1 MTKSARNF
9 QGVVLRAQELKT
21 SASPDEIAEN
31 RSLITKFGYRLLAV
45 GHRFLAWVGRHPLAI
60 LVLPSLWFF
69 LFYLPF
75 WKDVDVL
82 DELVWGFTEMNVLL
96 APPLYCVLGRIPF
109 WIADTFL
116 QGSSPSILS
125 PQHPSL
131 AAVYFLV
138 LCQHAGLWFSLRYFV
153 FSVPTSESG
162 RGGITLLL
170 ASIASFYAVAHTAG
184 PESTIAI
191 SWFCLFGVGLRI
203 LRGLSSWK
211 TWLFYFLVLLFSI
224 GSRHISG
231 FLLGWLPTTAFVLA
245 VLRFFRAGSRR
256 LQNALP
262 MTKVAGLALGLSIL
276 CLFTEQTFVTAMCNH
291 FGVVQRRTMGR
302 TLSDRIGSYLDS
314 LKAEDKERTA
324 QRAASFTNDSD
335 VKAAIGAFKDIGTYH
350 KGTDE
355 FIAQFLRKRGLSG
368 ESLEVERDRITLEGV
383 MCYYRTLDPKLIEII
398 LRDIG
403 KGFYPTNDQGIAITG
418 AKATFDSLGPM
429 REDPASWKG
438 LEGLLIFEPAVA
450 QGTLDRAFHD
460 LFIRHWRFLPVGAW
474 LLLFLALGIRRLT
487 RNRLSTELAL
497 ISLCIFGIGLVTY
510 SVNCVC
516 NYSMPRYVLP
526 LFVAVLAAGA
536 ICMVGERRNGKA
548 PDHGS

>member
-1 MTKSARNF
+1 MSEVA
-9 QGVVLRAQELKT
+9 
-21 SASPDEIAEN
+21 N
-31 RSLITKFGYRLLAV
+31 RESTAAKICYRLLAI
-45 GHRFLAWVGRHPLAI
+45 GHRFLAWVGRHPLLI
-60 LVLPSLWFF
+60 LILPSLWFF
-69 LFYLPF
+69 AFYLPF

-109 WIADTFL
+109 WIADTL
-116 QGSSPSILS
+116 LYGSSPSILS
-125 PQHPSL
+125 AQHPSL
-131 AAVYFLV
+131 AAVYFLI
-138 LCQHAGLWFSLRYFV
+138 LCQHVGLWVSLRYFV

-170 ASIASFYAVAHTAG
+170 ASVASFYAFAHTAG

-203 LRGLSSWK
+203 LAGASSWK
-211 TWLFYFLVLLFSI
+211 TWLLYFFVLLFSI

-245 VLRFFRAGSRR
+245 VLRFFRADSRR
-256 LQNALP
+256 SQNALP
-262 MTKVAGLALGLSIL
+262 MAQFAGLALGLSIL
-276 CLFTEQTFVTAMCNH
+276 CLLTEQTFVTAMCNH
-291 FGVVQRRTMGR
+291 FGIVQRRTMGR

-314 LKAEDKERTA
+314 LKPQDKERA
-324 QRAASFTNDSD
+324 AERAGSLTNDSD
-335 VKAAIGAFKDIGTYH
+335 VKAAVGAFKDIGTYH

-383 MCYYRTLDPKLIEII
+383 MCYYRTLDPKLLQII
-398 LRDIG
+398 LQDIA

-438 LEGLLIFEPAVA
+438 LEGLLIFEPPVA
-450 QGTLDRAFHD
+450 QATLDRAFHD
-460 LFIRHWRFLPVGAW
+460 NFIRHWRFLPVGAW
-474 LLLFLALGIRRLT
+474 FLLFLVLGMWRLA
-487 RNRLSTELAL
+487 RGHLSLELAL

-510 SVNCVC
+510 AVNCVC
-516 NYSMPRYVLP
+516 NYSMPRYALP
-526 LFVAVLAAGA
+526 LLLVVFAAGSVCVA
-536 ICMVGERRNGKA
+536 AGRLKPAPER
-548 PDHGS
+548 SI

>member
-1 MTKSARNF
+1 
-9 QGVVLRAQELKT
+9 VLRAQELKT

-31 RSLITKFGYRLLAV
+31 QSSITKFGYRLLAS
-45 GHRFLAWVGRHPLAI
+45 GHHFLVWVGRHPLAI

-75 WKDVDVL
+75 WKDVDAL

-109 WIADTFL
+109 WIADTL
-116 QGSSPSILS
+116 LHGSSPSILS

-138 LCQHAGLWFSLRYFV
+138 VCQHAGLWFSLRYFV
-153 FSVPTSESG
+153 FSVPASEAG
-162 RGGITLLL
+162 KGGITLLL
-170 ASIASFYAVAHTAG
+170 ASIASFYSVAHTAG

-203 LRGLSSWK
+203 FGGMSSWR
-211 TWLFYFLVLLFSI
+211 TWLFYFLILLFSI

-245 VLRFFRAGSRR
+245 VFQFFRAGSRR
-256 LQNALP
+256 LKNALP
-262 MTKVAGLALGLSIL
+262 TMKVAGFALGLSFL

-314 LKAEDKERTA
+314 LKVEDKERTA
-324 QRAASFTNDSD
+324 QHAASFTNDSD

-383 MCYYRTLDPKLIEII
+383 MCYYRTLDPKLIKII
-398 LRDIG
+398 LQDIG

-429 REDPASWKG
+429 SEDPASWKG

-450 QGTLDRAFHD
+450 HATLDRAFHD
-460 LFIRHWRFLPVGAW
+460 LFIRHWRFIPVGAW
-474 LLLFLALGIRRLT
+474 FLFFLGLGIWRLT
-487 RNRLSTELAL
+487 RNRLPIELAL
-497 ISLCIFGIGLVTY
+497 ISLCIVGIGLVTY

-526 LFVAVLAAGA
+526 LFVAVLAAGS
-536 ICMVGERRNGKA
+536 ICMVGERRSGKA
-548 PDHGS
+548 PTHGS

>member
-1 MTKSARNF
+1 MSHFRH
-9 QGVVLRAQELKT
+9 
-21 SASPDEIAEN
+21 
-31 RSLITKFGYRLLAV
+31 RLLAL
-45 GHRFLAWVGRHPLAI
+45 GHRVLAWVGRHPLAI

-69 LFYLPF
+69 AFYLPF

-109 WIADTFL
+109 WIADTL
-116 QGSSPSILS
+116 YHGSSPSILS

-131 AAVYFLV
+131 IAVYFLI
-138 LCQHAGLWFSLRYFV
+138 LCQHVGLWFSLRYFV
-153 FSVPTSESG
+153 FSVPSSEFG

-170 ASIASFYAVAHTAG
+170 ASIASFYAFAHTAG

-191 SWFCLFGVGLRI
+191 GWFCLFGVGLRI
-203 LRGLSSWK
+203 LEGTSSWK
-211 TWLFYFLVLLFSI
+211 TWLLYFLILLFSI

-245 VLRFFRAGSRR
+245 LLRFFRASSGRI
-256 LQNALP
+256 QNAFP
-262 MTKVAGLALGLSIL
+262 MVKIAGLALSLSVL
-276 CLFTEQTFVTAMCNH
+276 CLLTEQAFVTAMCNR

-314 LKAEDKERTA
+314 LKPEDKERSA
-324 QRAASFTNDSD
+324 QRAASLTDDSE
-335 VKAAIGAFKDIGTYH
+335 VRAAIGAFKDIGTYH

-383 MCYYRTLDPKLIEII
+383 MCYYRALDPKLIQII
-398 LRDIG
+398 LQDIG

-450 QGTLDRAFHD
+450 QATLDRAFHD
-460 LFIRHWRFLPVGAW
+460 VFVRHWRFLPVGAW
-474 LLLFLALGIRRLT
+474 SLLFLVLGICRLA
-487 RNRLSTELAL
+487 RDRLSVELAL
-497 ISLCIFGIGLVTY
+497 IGLCIFGIGLVTY
-510 SVNCVC
+510 SVNSVC

-526 LFVAVLAAGA
+526 LFVAVFAAGA
-536 ICMVGERRNGKA
+536 VCLAGEKQGQRQGRR
-548 PDHGS
+548 

>member
-1 MTKSARNF
+1 
-9 QGVVLRAQELKT
+9 LKT
-21 SASPDEIAEN
+21 SSSSDEIAN
-31 RSLITKFGYRLLAV
+31 RPSDRSEFGYRLLTI
-45 GHRFLAWVGRHPLAI
+45 GYRFLAWVGRHPLPI
-60 LVLPSLWFF
+60 LALPSLWFF
-69 LFYLPF
+69 VFYLPF

-82 DELVWGFTEMNVLL
+82 DELVWGFTEMNILL

-109 WIADTFL
+109 WIADTL
-116 QGSSPSILS
+116 VHGSSPDILS

-138 LCQHAGLWFSLRYFV
+138 LCQHAGLWFSLRYFI
-153 FSVPTSESG
+153 FSVPTAEFG

-170 ASIASFYAVAHTAG
+170 SSIASFYAFAHTAG

-191 SWFCLFGVGLRI
+191 GWFCLFGVGLRI
-203 LRGLSSWK
+203 LAGTSSWK
-211 TWLFYFLVLLFSI
+211 TSLLYFLILLFAI

-245 VLRFFRAGSRR
+245 VFRFLRAGSAR
-256 LQNALP
+256 LQNAFP
-262 MTKVAGLALGLSIL
+262 MLKIAGVALGLSVF
-276 CLFTEQTFVTAMCNH
+276 CLVTEQMFVTGMCKR

-314 LKAEDKERTA
+314 LKPEDKDRSA
-324 QRAASFTNDSD
+324 QRAASLTDD
-335 VKAAIGAFKDIGTYH
+335 AEVKAAIGSFKEIGTYH

-355 FIAQFLRKRGLSG
+355 FIAQLLRKRGLSG
-368 ESLEVERDRITLEGV
+368 ELLEVERDRITLEGV
-383 MCYYRTLDPKLIEII
+383 MCYYRTLDPKLIQIV

-429 REDPASWKG
+429 KEDPASWKG
-438 LEGLLIFEPAVA
+438 LQGLLIFEPTVA
-450 QGTLDRAFHD
+450 QATLDRAFHD

-474 LLLFLALGIRRLT
+474 FLLFGALGIWRLI
-487 RNRLSTELAL
+487 RGRLSVELAL
-497 ISLCIFGIGLVTY
+497 IGLCIVGIGLVTY
-510 SVNCVC
+510 SINCVC

-536 ICMVGERRNGKA
+536 IWLAGEKRVQRA
-548 PDHGS
+548 V

>member
-1 MTKSARNF
+1 
-9 QGVVLRAQELKT
+9 VLKAQELKT
-21 SASPDEIAEN
+21 SRPSDELTNHPSDRFE
-31 RSLITKFGYRLLAV
+31 FGYRLLTI
-45 GHRFLAWVGRHPLAI
+45 GYRFLTWVGRHPLPI
-60 LVLPSLWFF
+60 LIIPSLWFF
-69 LFYLPF
+69 AFYLPF

-109 WIADTFL
+109 WIADTL
-116 QGSSPSILS
+116 VYGSSPGVLS

-138 LCQHAGLWFSLRYFV
+138 LCQHVGLWFSLRYFI
-153 FSVPTSESG
+153 FSVPTSEFG

-170 ASIASFYAVAHTAG
+170 ASIASFYAFAHTAG

-191 SWFCLFGVGLRI
+191 GWFCLFGVGVRI
-203 LRGLSSWK
+203 LAGTSSGK
-211 TWLFYFLVLLFSI
+211 TWLLYFLILLFSI

-245 VLRFFRAGSRR
+245 VFRFFRGKSARP
-256 LQNALP
+256 QPAFP
-262 MTKVAGLALGLSIL
+262 MVKIAGLALGLSVL
-276 CLFTEQTFVTAMCNH
+276 CLVTEQMLVAAMCNR

-314 LKAEDKERTA
+314 LKPADKDRSA
-324 QRAASFTNDSD
+324 QRAASFTNDAD
-335 VKAAIGAFKDIGTYH
+335 VKAAIGAFKEIGTYH

-355 FIAQFLRKRGLSG
+355 YIAQLLRKRGLSG
-368 ESLEVERDRITLEGV
+368 EVLEVERDRITLEGV
-383 MCYYRTLDPKLIEII
+383 MCYYRTWDPKLIQII
-398 LRDIG
+398 LKDIG

-429 REDPASWKG
+429 KEDPPAWKG
-438 LEGLLIFEPAVA
+438 LEGLLIFDPVVA
-450 QGTLDRAFHD
+450 RATLDRAFHD
-460 LFIRHWRFLPVGAW
+460 VFIRHWRFLPVGAW
-474 LLLFLALGIRRLT
+474 FLLFAVLGTWRLARD
-487 RNRLSTELAL
+487 RLSVEQTL
-497 ISLCIFGIGLVTY
+497 IGLCMVGIGLVTY
-510 SVNCVC
+510 SVNCIC

-536 ICMVGERRNGKA
+536 IWLAGEKRGQQA
-548 PDHGS
+548 VSDSGD